1 MTQAI
6 KRHSLQLLQLSKQA
20 VVECK
25 GLNFVFNKG
34 MLT

>member
-20 VVECK
+20 VVE
-25 GLNFVFNKG
+25 LNFVFNKG